1 MDPFHDYYGIPW
13 YVILGLWAAIAI
25 GLHVYQ
31 VGFIVKL
38 IRLGKDDDR
47 FDSWKQRMKEFLTDW
62 LGQRKVVEDK
72 LAGYAHALIFW
83 GFLMLVSD
91 VIDLGTGGLFLE
103 LLEMIYLA
111 NIWNLIVDIGY
122 TMAGIGI
129 MFALYRRLIVRPEKL
144 KNASLEG
151 VLILFAILGIVLT
164 AFIVEAGYMLGDDS
178 EYNYW
183 EAVGGLFAMQMEGLE
198 KESLRTIV
206 DASYWIHMLLIG
218 GFLIE
223 IPQTKHS
230 HLIGTIPNVMF
241 QDHNPMGAMNPMQ
254 VDENDMAV
262 KTDDLDFD
270 NLTLG
275 VNKFE
280 DFTWRQLSDGW
291 ACTAC
296 ARCQDV
302 CPAYNSG
309 KTLNPMQ
316 IIMDVKNYGKEHGSL
331 LVAGEEPSET
341 IVDRF
346 TPDAIWACTT
356 CYACVDACPVHIEHV
371 PKLTDTRRHLVM
383 EASEFPEELQSLF
396 NNLERNSNPWGMGAH
411 TRADWAE
418 GLDVKIGEP
427 AEYLFYVGC
436 AGSFDERNKKVSR
449 ATARLLKEAGVDFS
463 ILGEME
469 MCNGDPARRAG
480 NEFLFQMMAEM
491 NVENLNS
498 LGTLKVIT
506 ACPHC
511 FHTIGK
517 EYEKYGGK
525 YEVYHHS
532 QVLNN
537 LRQEGKLNINK
548 FEDKV
553 TFHDPCYLGRIGGET
568 EAPREALGGDL
579 IEMERHGQK
588 SFCCGGGGARIWMEE
603 DADKRVNEIRAKEA
617 SDTGADCVAVGCP
630 FCMTMMSDGLKDIGD
645 QKPVKDISEIMLEN
659 LEERNS
665 EQIVEES

>member
-1 MDPFHDYYGIPW
+1 MNPFHDYYGIEW
-13 YVILGLWAAIAI
+13 YLILLAWSAIAL
-25 GLHVYQ
+25 GSHFYQ
-31 VGFIVKL
+31 VGFVVRL

-47 FDSWKQRMKEFLTDW
+47 FNSWKQRLTEFLRDW
-62 LGQRKVVEDK
+62 LGQRKVVQDK
-72 LAGYAHALIFW
+72 VAGYAHALIFW
-83 GFLMLVSD
+83 GFLLLISD
-91 VIDLGTGGLFLE
+91 IVDLGTGGLLQAFLSNIQ
-103 LLEMIYLA
+103 LDG
-111 NIWNLIVDIGY
+111 IWNLIVDLGY
-122 TMAGIGI
+122 AMATIGI
-129 MFALYRRLIVRPEKL
+129 LIALYRRIIIRPAQL
-144 KNASLEG
+144 KGASIEG
-151 VLILFAILGIVLT
+151 PLILLAILGIVLT
-164 AFIVEAGYMLGDDS
+164 AFIVEAGNMIG
-178 EYNYW
+178 EETKYNPW
-183 EAVGGLFAMQMEGLE
+183 EPIGVLFAKQMDGMDHN
-198 KESLRTIV
+198 TIASMV
-206 DASYWIHMLLIG
+206 DISYWLHMVLIG

-241 QDHNPMGAMNPMQ
+241 QDHEPMGTMIPLQTN
-254 VDENDMAV
+254 ENNEAV

-275 VNKFE
+275 VNKFA

-316 IIMDVKNYGKEHGSL
+316 IVLDVKDYGREHGSL
-331 LVAGEEPSET
+331 LLTGKEPEET

-356 CYACVDACPVHIEHV
+356 CYACVEACPVHIEHV
-371 PKLTDTRRHLVM
+371 PKLTDARRHLVM
-383 EASEFPEELQSLF
+383 EASDFPEELQNLF
-396 NNLERNSNPWGMGAH
+396 NNLERNSNPWGLGAH

-418 GLDVKIGEP
+418 DLDLKVGEP
-427 AEYLFYVGC
+427 AEYLFFVGC
-436 AGSFDERNKKVSR
+436 AGSFDDRNKKVSR

-469 MCNGDPARRAG
+469 TCNGDPARRAG
-480 NEFLFQMMAEM
+480 NEFLFQMLAET
-491 NVENLNS
+491 NVDNLNS
-498 LGTLKVIT
+498 LGTLKIIT

-532 QVLNN
+532 QVLNK
-537 LRQEGKLNINK
+537 LRQEEKLKIRD

-568 EAPREALGGDL
+568 EAPRGALGGNL
-579 IEMERHGQK
+579 IEMERHGTN
-588 SFCCGGGGARIWMEE
+588 SFCCGGGGARVWMEE

-617 SDTGADCVAVGCP
+617 SKTGADCVAVGCP
-630 FCMTMMSDGLKDIGD
+630 FCMTMMSDGLKSIGD
-645 QKPVKDISEIMLEN
+645 DKQVKDISEIMLEN
-659 LEERNS
+659 LEAET
-665 EQIVEES
+665 

>member
-1 MDPFHDYYGIPW
+1 MNPFHDYYGVPW
-13 YVILGLWAAIAI
+13 YVILGLWSLIAV
-25 GLHVYQ
+25 GSHVYQ

-47 FDSWKQRMKEFLTDW
+47 FNSWKQRSKEFLTDW
-62 LGQRKVVEDK
+62 LGQRKVVQDK

-91 VIDLGTGGLFLE
+91 VIDLGTGGLFAKFLE
-103 LLEMIYLA
+103 KIYLA
-111 NIWNLIVDIGY
+111 NIWNLVVDIGY

-129 MFALYRRLIVRPEKL
+129 LVALYRRLIVRPEKL
-144 KNASLEG
+144 KGTSMEG
-151 VLILFAILGIVLT
+151 VLILFAILGIVIT
-164 AFIVEAGYMLGDDS
+164 AFIVEAGYMIGDNAH
-178 EYNYW
+178 YNYW
-183 EAVGGLFAMQMEGLE
+183 EPIGVLFAKQMESINTETLA
-198 KESLRTIV
+198 TII
-206 DASYWIHMLLIG
+206 DASYWIHMVLIG
-218 GFLIE
+218 LFLIE

-241 QDHNPMGAMNPMQ
+241 QDHEPMGTMLPMQ
-254 VDENDMAV
+254 TDDDNIAV

-275 VNKFE
+275 VNKFT

-316 IIMDVKNYGKEHGSL
+316 IIMDIKNYGKEHGTSL
-331 LVAGEEPSET
+331 LSGNVPEED
-341 IVDRF
+341 IVQRF

-356 CYACVDACPVHIEHV
+356 CYACVEACPVHIEHV

-383 EASEFPEELQSLF
+383 EASEFPEELQNLF
-396 NNLERNSNPWGMGAH
+396 NNLERNSNPWGLGAH
-411 TRADWAE
+411 TRAHWAE
-418 GLDVKIGEP
+418 GLDIKIGEP

-436 AGSFDERNKKVSR
+436 AGSFDDRNKKVSI
-449 ATARLLKEAGVDFS
+449 ATAKLLKEAGVDFT

-469 MCNGDPARRAG
+469 ACNGDPARRAG

-491 NVENLNS
+491 NVDTMNS

-517 EYEKYGGK
+517 EYEKFGGK

-532 QVLNN
+532 QILNE
-537 LRQEGKLNINK
+537 LRQKEKIIIK
-548 FEDKV
+548 DFEDNV

-568 EAPREALGGDL
+568 EAPRGALGNDL
-579 IEMERHGQK
+579 IEMERHGTN
-588 SFCCGGGGARIWMEE
+588 SFCCGGGGAQIWMEE
-603 DADKRVNEIRAKEA
+603 DADKRVNEIRAREA
-617 SDTGADCVAVGCP
+617 SKTGPCIK
-630 FCMTMMSDGLKDIGD
+630 T
-645 QKPVKDISEIMLEN
+645 
-659 LEERNS
+659 
-665 EQIVEES
+665 

>member
-1 MDPFHDYYGIPW
+1 MNPFHDYYGVPW
-13 YVILGLWAAIAI
+13 YVILGLWSLIAV
-25 GLHVYQ
+25 GSHVYQ

-47 FDSWKQRMKEFLTDW
+47 FNSWKQRSKEFLTDW
-62 LGQRKVVEDK
+62 LGQRKVVQDK

-91 VIDLGTGGLFLE
+91 VIDLGTGGLFAKFLGK
-103 LLEMIYLA
+103 IYLA
-111 NIWNLIVDIGY
+111 NIWNLVVDIGY

-129 MFALYRRLIVRPEKL
+129 LVALYRRLIVRPEKL
-144 KNASLEG
+144 KGTSMEG
-151 VLILFAILGIVLT
+151 VLILFAILGIVIT
-164 AFIVEAGYMLGDDS
+164 AFIVEAGYMIGDNAH
-178 EYNYW
+178 YNYW
-183 EAVGGLFAMQMEGLE
+183 EPIGVLFAKQMESINTETLA
-198 KESLRTIV
+198 TII
-206 DASYWIHMLLIG
+206 DASYWIHMVLIG
-218 GFLIE
+218 LFLIE

-241 QDHNPMGAMNPMQ
+241 QDHEPMGTMLPMQ
-254 VDENDMAV
+254 TDDDNIAV

-275 VNKFE
+275 VNKFT

-316 IIMDVKNYGKEHGSL
+316 IIMDIKNYGKEHGTSL
-331 LVAGEEPSET
+331 LSGNVPEED
-341 IVDRF
+341 IVQRF

-356 CYACVDACPVHIEHV
+356 CYACVEACPVHIEHV

-383 EASEFPEELQSLF
+383 EASEFPEELQNLF
-396 NNLERNSNPWGMGAH
+396 NNLERNSNPWGLGAH
-411 TRADWAE
+411 TRAHWAE
-418 GLDVKIGEP
+418 GLDIKIGEP

-436 AGSFDERNKKVSR
+436 AGSFDDRNKKVSI
-449 ATARLLKEAGVDFS
+449 ATAKLLKEAGVDFT

-469 MCNGDPARRAG
+469 ACNGDPARRAG

-491 NVENLNS
+491 NVDTMNS

-517 EYEKYGGK
+517 EYEKFGGK

-532 QVLNN
+532 QILNE
-537 LRQEGKLNINK
+537 LRQKEKIIIK
-548 FEDKV
+548 DFEDKV

-568 EAPREALGGDL
+568 EAPRGALGNDL
-579 IEMERHGQK
+579 IEMERHGTN
-588 SFCCGGGGARIWMEE
+588 SFCCGGGGAQIWMEE
-603 DADKRVNEIRAKEA
+603 DADKRVNEIRAREA
-617 SDTGADCVAVGCP
+617 SKTGADTVAVGCP
-630 FCMTMMSDGLKDIGD
+630 FCMTMMSDGLKSIGD
-645 QKPVKDISEIMLEN
+645 GKPVKDISEILLEN
-659 LEERNS
+659 LE
-665 EQIVEES
+665 VKT

>member
-1 MDPFHDYYGIPW
+1 MNPFHDYYGIEW
-13 YVILGLWAAIAI
+13 YLILLAWSAIAL
-25 GLHVYQ
+25 GSHFYQ
-31 VGFIVKL
+31 VGFVVRL

-47 FDSWKQRMKEFLTDW
+47 FNSWKQRLTEFLRDW
-62 LGQRKVVEDK
+62 LGQRKVVQDK
-72 LAGYAHALIFW
+72 VAGYAHALIFW
-83 GFLMLVSD
+83 GVLLLVSD
-91 VIDLGTGGLFLE
+91 IVDLGTGGLLQEFLSNIQ
-103 LLEMIYLA
+103 LDG
-111 NIWNLIVDIGY
+111 IWNLIVDLGY
-122 TMAGIGI
+122 AMATIGI
-129 MFALYRRLIVRPEKL
+129 LIALYRRIIIRPAKL
-144 KNASLEG
+144 KGASIEG
-151 VLILFAILGIVLT
+151 PLILLAILGIVLT
-164 AFIVEAGYMLGDDS
+164 AFIVEAGNMIG
-178 EYNYW
+178 EETKYNPW
-183 EAVGGLFAMQMEGLE
+183 EPIGVLFAKQMNGMDHD
-198 KESLRTIV
+198 TIASMV
-206 DASYWIHMLLIG
+206 DISYWLHMVLIG

-230 HLIGTIPNVMF
+230 HIIGTIPNVMF
-241 QDHNPMGAMNPMQ
+241 QDHDPMGTMIPLQ
-254 VDENDMAV
+254 TKENNEAV

-275 VNKFE
+275 VNKFA

-316 IIMDVKNYGKEHGSL
+316 IVLDVKDYGREHGSL
-331 LVAGEEPSET
+331 LLTGKDPEEPM
-341 IVDRF
+341 VDRF

-356 CYACVDACPVHIEHV
+356 CYACVEACPVHIEHV

-383 EASEFPEELQSLF
+383 EASDFPEELQNLF
-396 NNLERNSNPWGMGAH
+396 NNLERNSNPWGLGAH

-418 GLDVKIGEP
+418 GLDLKVGEP
-427 AEYLFYVGC
+427 AEYLFFVGC
-436 AGSFDERNKKVSR
+436 AGSFDDRNKKVSR
-449 ATARLLKEAGVDFS
+449 ATAKLLKEAGVDFS

-469 MCNGDPARRAG
+469 TCNGDPARRAG

-491 NVENLNS
+491 NVDNLNS
-498 LGTLKVIT
+498 LGTLKIIT

-532 QVLNN
+532 QVLNK
-537 LRQEGKLNINK
+537 LRQEEKLKIRD

-568 EAPREALGGDL
+568 EAPRGALGGDL
-579 IEMERHGQK
+579 IEMERHGTN
-588 SFCCGGGGARIWMEE
+588 SFCCGGGGARVWMEE

-617 SDTGADCVAVGCP
+617 SKTGADCVAVGCP
-630 FCMTMMSDGLKDIGD
+630 FCMTMMSDGLKSIGD
-645 QKPVKDISEIMLEN
+645 DKQVKDISEIMLEN
-659 LEERNS
+659 LEAET
-665 EQIVEES
+665 

>member
-1 MDPFHDYYGIPW
+1 MNPFHDYYGIEW
-13 YVILGLWAAIAI
+13 YLILLAWSTIAL
-25 GLHVYQ
+25 GSHFYQ
-31 VGFIVKL
+31 VGFVVRL

-47 FDSWKQRMKEFLTDW
+47 FNSWKQRLTEFLRDW
-62 LGQRKVVEDK
+62 LGQRKVVQDK
-72 LAGYAHALIFW
+72 VAGYAHALIFW
-83 GFLMLVSD
+83 GFLLLVSD
-91 VIDLGTGGLFLE
+91 IVDLGTGGLLQA
-103 LLEMIYLA
+103 LLSNIQLDG
-111 NIWNLIVDIGY
+111 IWNLIVDLGY
-122 TMAGIGI
+122 AMATIGI
-129 MFALYRRLIVRPEKL
+129 LIALYRRIIIRPAKL
-144 KNASLEG
+144 KGASIEG
-151 VLILFAILGIVLT
+151 PLILLAILGIVLT
-164 AFIVEAGYMLGDDS
+164 AFIVEAGNMIG
-178 EYNYW
+178 EETKYNPW
-183 EAVGGLFAMQMEGLE
+183 EPIGVLFAKQMDGMDHD
-198 KESLRTIV
+198 TIASMV
-206 DASYWIHMLLIG
+206 DISYWLHMVLIG

-230 HLIGTIPNVMF
+230 HIIGTIPNVMF
-241 QDHNPMGAMNPMQ
+241 QDHDPMGTMIPMQ
-254 VDENDMAV
+254 TDENNEAV

-275 VNKFE
+275 VNKFA

-316 IIMDVKNYGKEHGSL
+316 IVLDVKDYGREHSSL
-331 LVAGEEPSET
+331 LLAGDEPKES

-356 CYACVDACPVHIEHV
+356 CYACVEACPVHIEHV
-371 PKLTDTRRHLVM
+371 PKLTDARRHLVM
-383 EASEFPEELQSLF
+383 EASDFPEELQNLF
-396 NNLERNSNPWGMGAH
+396 NNLERNSNPWGLGAH

-418 GLDVKIGEP
+418 GLDLKVGEP
-427 AEYLFYVGC
+427 AEYLFFVGC
-436 AGSFDERNKKVSR
+436 AGSFDDRNKKVSR
-449 ATARLLKEAGVDFS
+449 ATAKLLKEAGVDFS

-469 MCNGDPARRAG
+469 TCNGDPARRAG

-491 NVENLNS
+491 NVDNLNS
-498 LGTLKVIT
+498 LGTLKIIT

-532 QVLNN
+532 QVLNK
-537 LRQEGKLNINK
+537 LRQEEKLKIRD

-568 EAPREALGGDL
+568 EAPRGALGGDL
-579 IEMERHGQK
+579 IEMERHGTN
-588 SFCCGGGGARIWMEE
+588 SFCCGGGGARVWMEE

-617 SDTGADCVAVGCP
+617 SKTGADCVAVGCP
-630 FCMTMMSDGLKDIGD
+630 FCMTMMSDGLKSIGD
-645 QKPVKDISEIMLEN
+645 DKQVKDISEIMLEN
-659 LEERNS
+659 LEAKT
-665 EQIVEES
+665 

>member
-1 MDPFHDYYGIPW
+1 MNPFHDYYGVPW
-13 YVILGLWAAIAI
+13 YVILGLWSLVAV
-25 GLHVYQ
+25 GSHVYQ

-47 FDSWKQRMKEFLTDW
+47 FNSWKQRSKEFLTDW
-62 LGQRKVVEDK
+62 LGQRKVVQDK

-91 VIDLGTGGLFLE
+91 VIDLGTGGLFAKFLE
-103 LLEMIYLA
+103 KIYLA
-111 NIWNLIVDIGY
+111 NIWNLVVDIGY

-129 MFALYRRLIVRPEKL
+129 LIALYRRLIVRPEKL
-144 KNASLEG
+144 KDTSMEG
-151 VLILFAILGIVLT
+151 VLILFAILGIVIT
-164 AFIVEAGYMLGDDS
+164 AFIVEAGYMIGDNAH
-178 EYNYW
+178 YNNW
-183 EAVGGLFAMQMEGLE
+183 EPIGVLFAKQMESINIETLA
-198 KESLRTIV
+198 TIIDV
-206 DASYWIHMLLIG
+206 SYWMHMVLIG
-218 GFLIE
+218 LFLIE

-241 QDHNPMGAMNPMQ
+241 QDHEPMGTMLPMQ
-254 VDENDMAV
+254 TDDDNIAV

-275 VNKFE
+275 VNKFT

-302 CPAYNSG
+302 CPAYSSG

-316 IIMDVKNYGKEHGSL
+316 IIMDIKNYGKEHGTSL
-331 LVAGEEPSET
+331 LSGNLPEED
-341 IVDRF
+341 IVQRF

-356 CYACVDACPVHIEHV
+356 CYACVEACPVHIEHV

-383 EASEFPEELQSLF
+383 EASEFPEELQNLF
-396 NNLERNSNPWGMGAH
+396 NNLERNSNPWGLGAH
-411 TRADWAE
+411 TRAHWAD
-418 GLDVKIGEP
+418 GLDIKIGEP

-436 AGSFDERNKKVSR
+436 AGSFDDRNKKVSI
-449 ATARLLKEAGVDFS
+449 ATAKLLKEAGVDFT

-469 MCNGDPARRAG
+469 ACNGDPARRAG

-491 NVENLNS
+491 NVDTMNS

-532 QVLNN
+532 QILNE
-537 LRQEGKLNINK
+537 LRQKEKIIIK
-548 FEDKV
+548 DFEDKV

-568 EAPREALGGDL
+568 EAPRGALGNDL
-579 IEMERHGQK
+579 IEMERHGTN
-588 SFCCGGGGARIWMEE
+588 SFCCGGGGAQIWMEE
-603 DADKRVNEIRAKEA
+603 DADKRVNEIRAREA
-617 SDTGADCVAVGCP
+617 SKTGADTVAVGCP
-630 FCMTMMSDGLKDIGD
+630 FCMTMMSDGLKSIGD
-645 QKPVKDISEIMLEN
+645 GKPVKDISEILLEN
-659 LEERNS
+659 LE
-665 EQIVEES
+665 VKT

>member
-1 MDPFHDYYGIPW
+1 MDPFHDYYGIEW
-13 YVILGLWAAIAI
+13 YLILMVWAAIAL
-25 GLHVYQ
+25 GSHFYQ
-31 VGFIVKL
+31 VGFIVRL
-38 IRLGKDDDR
+38 IRLGKDDHR
-47 FDSWKQRMKEFLTDW
+47 FNSWTQRVTEFLTDW

-72 LAGYAHALIFW
+72 VAGYAHALIFW

-91 VIDLGTGGLFLE
+91 VIDLGTGGLLRDI
-103 LLEMIYLA
+103 LSVVKLDG
-111 NIWNLIVDIGY
+111 IWNLVVEIGY
-122 TMAGIGI
+122 VMAMIGI
-129 MFALYRRLIVRPEKL
+129 LIALFRRLVIRPEKL
-144 KNASLEG
+144 KGASIEG
-151 VLILFAILGIVLT
+151 TFILVAILGIVLT
-164 AFIVEAGYMLGDDS
+164 AFVVEAGEMIGES
-178 EYNYW
+178 TEYNAW
-183 EAVGGLFAMQMEGLE
+183 EPVGVLFAKEME
-198 KESLRTIV
+198 KMDHDTLRTVV
-206 DASYWIHMLLIG
+206 DASYWLHMVLIG

-230 HLIGTIPNVMF
+230 HLIGTVPNVMF
-241 QDHNPMGAMNPMQ
+241 QDHNPMGAMIPLQMGDDD
-254 VDENDMAV
+254 VAV
-262 KTDDLDFD
+262 KTDDLDFE

-275 VNKFE
+275 VNKFT

-316 IIMDVKNYGKEHGSL
+316 IVMDVKDYGKEHGSL
-331 LVAGEEPSET
+331 LLAGEEPEET

-371 PKLTDTRRHLVM
+371 PKLTDARRHLVM
-383 EASEFPEELQSLF
+383 ESSEFPEELQNLF

-418 GLDVKIGEP
+418 GLDLKIGQP

-436 AGSFDERNKKVSR
+436 AGSFDDRNKKVSR
-449 ATARLLKEAGVDFS
+449 ATAKLLKEAGVDFS

-480 NEFLFQMMAEM
+480 NEFLFQMMAET
-491 NVENLNS
+491 NVESLNS
-498 LGTLKVIT
+498 IGRQTTLKVIT

-525 YEVYHHS
+525 YEVYHHT
-532 QVLNN
+532 QILNE
-537 LRQEGKLNINK
+537 LRQEGKLKIKN

-568 EAPREALGGDL
+568 EAPREVLGGDL
-579 IEMERHGQK
+579 VEMERHGTK
-588 SFCCGGGGARIWMEE
+588 SFCCGGGGARVWMEE

-617 SDTGADCVAVGCP
+617 SKTGADCVAVGCP
-630 FCMTMMSDGLKDIGD
+630 YCMTMMSDGLKSIGD
-645 QKPVKDISEIMLEN
+645 EKQVKDISEILLEN
-659 LEERNS
+659 LEAET
-665 EQIVEES
+665 

>member
-1 MDPFHDYYGIPW
+1 MNPFHDYYGIEW
-13 YVILGLWAAIAI
+13 YLILLAWSAIAL
-25 GLHVYQ
+25 GSHFYQ
-31 VGFIVKL
+31 VGFVVRL

-47 FDSWKQRMKEFLTDW
+47 FNSWKQRLTEFLRDW
-62 LGQRKVVEDK
+62 LGQRKVVQDK
-72 LAGYAHALIFW
+72 VAGYAHALIFW
-83 GFLMLVSD
+83 GFLLLVSD
-91 VIDLGTGGLFLE
+91 IVDLGTGGLLQAFLSNIQ
-103 LLEMIYLA
+103 LDG
-111 NIWNLIVDIGY
+111 IWNLIVDLGY
-122 TMAGIGI
+122 AMATIGI
-129 MFALYRRLIVRPEKL
+129 LIALYRRIIIRPAQL
-144 KNASLEG
+144 KGASIEG
-151 VLILFAILGIVLT
+151 PLILLAILGIVLT
-164 AFIVEAGYMLGDDS
+164 AFIVEAGNMIG
-178 EYNYW
+178 EETKYNPW
-183 EAVGGLFAMQMEGLE
+183 EPIGVLFAKQMDGMDHA
-198 KESLRTIV
+198 TIASMV
-206 DASYWIHMLLIG
+206 DISYWLHMVLIG

-241 QDHNPMGAMNPMQ
+241 QDHNPMGTMIPLQTN
-254 VDENDMAV
+254 ENNEAV

-275 VNKFE
+275 VNKFA

-316 IIMDVKNYGKEHGSL
+316 IVMDVKDYGREHGSL
-331 LVAGEEPSET
+331 LLTGKEPEET

-356 CYACVDACPVHIEHV
+356 CYACVEACPVHIEHV
-371 PKLTDTRRHLVM
+371 PKLTDARRHLVM
-383 EASEFPEELQSLF
+383 EASDFPEELQNLF
-396 NNLERNSNPWGMGAH
+396 NNLERNSNPWGLGAH

-418 GLDVKIGEP
+418 GLDLKVGEP
-427 AEYLFYVGC
+427 AEYLFFVGC
-436 AGSFDERNKKVSR
+436 AGSFDDRNKKVSR
-449 ATARLLKEAGVDFS
+449 ATAKLLKEAGVDFS

-469 MCNGDPARRAG
+469 TCNGDPARRAG
-480 NEFLFQMMAEM
+480 NEFLFQMLAET
-491 NVENLNS
+491 NVDNLNS
-498 LGTLKVIT
+498 LGTLKIIT

-532 QVLNN
+532 QILNK
-537 LRQEGKLNINK
+537 LRQEEKLKIRD

-568 EAPREALGGDL
+568 EAPRGALGGNL
-579 IEMERHGQK
+579 IEMERHGTN
-588 SFCCGGGGARIWMEE
+588 SFCCGGGGARVWMEE
-603 DADKRVNEIRAKEA
+603 DADKRVNEIRAREA
-617 SDTGADCVAVGCP
+617 AKTGADCVAVGCP
-630 FCMTMMSDGLKDIGD
+630 FCMTMMSDGLKSIGD
-645 QKPVKDISEIMLEN
+645 DKQVKDISEIMLEN
-659 LEERNS
+659 LEAET
-665 EQIVEES
+665 

>member
-1 MDPFHDYYGIPW
+1 MNPFHDYYGIEW
-13 YVILGLWAAIAI
+13 YLILLAWSAIAL
-25 GLHVYQ
+25 GSHFYQ
-31 VGFIVKL
+31 VGFVVRL

-47 FDSWKQRMKEFLTDW
+47 FNSWKQRLTEFLRDW
-62 LGQRKVVEDK
+62 LGQRKVVQDK
-72 LAGYAHALIFW
+72 VAGYAHALIFW
-83 GFLMLVSD
+83 GFLLLISD
-91 VIDLGTGGLFLE
+91 IVDLGTGGLLQAFLSNIQ
-103 LLEMIYLA
+103 LDG
-111 NIWNLIVDIGY
+111 IWNLIVDLGY
-122 TMAGIGI
+122 AMATVGILI
-129 MFALYRRLIVRPEKL
+129 ALYRRIIIRPAQL
-144 KNASLEG
+144 KGASIEG
-151 VLILFAILGIVLT
+151 PLILLAILGIVLT
-164 AFIVEAGYMLGDDS
+164 AFIVEAGNMIGEET
-178 EYNYW
+178 EYNPW
-183 EAVGGLFAMQMEGLE
+183 EPIGVLFAKQMDGMDHA
-198 KESLRTIV
+198 TIASMV
-206 DASYWIHMLLIG
+206 DISYWLHMVLIG

-241 QDHNPMGAMNPMQ
+241 QDHEPMGTMIPLQTN
-254 VDENDMAV
+254 ENNEAV

-275 VNKFE
+275 VNKFA

-316 IIMDVKNYGKEHGSL
+316 IVLDVKDYGREHGSL
-331 LVAGEEPSET
+331 LLTGKEPEET

-356 CYACVDACPVHIEHV
+356 CYACVEACPVHIEHV
-371 PKLTDTRRHLVM
+371 PKLTDARRHLVM
-383 EASEFPEELQSLF
+383 EASDFPEELQNLF
-396 NNLERNSNPWGMGAH
+396 NNLERNSNPWGLGAH

-418 GLDVKIGEP
+418 GLDLKVGEP
-427 AEYLFYVGC
+427 AEYLFFVGC
-436 AGSFDERNKKVSR
+436 AGSFDDRNKKVSR
-449 ATARLLKEAGVDFS
+449 ATAKLLKEAGVDFS

-469 MCNGDPARRAG
+469 TCNGDPARRAG
-480 NEFLFQMMAEM
+480 NEFLFQMLAET
-491 NVENLNS
+491 NVDNLNS
-498 LGTLKVIT
+498 LGTLKIIT

-532 QVLNN
+532 QILNK
-537 LRQEGKLNINK
+537 LRQEEKLKIRD

-568 EAPREALGGDL
+568 EAPRGALGGNL
-579 IEMERHGQK
+579 IEMERHGTN
-588 SFCCGGGGARIWMEE
+588 SFCCGGGGARVWMEE

-617 SDTGADCVAVGCP
+617 SKTGADCVAVGCP
-630 FCMTMMSDGLKDIGD
+630 FCMTMMSDGLKSIGD
-645 QKPVKDISEIMLEN
+645 DKQVKDISEIMLEN
-659 LEERNS
+659 LEAET
-665 EQIVEES
+665 

>member
-1 MDPFHDYYGIPW
+1 MNPFHDYYGIEW
-13 YVILGLWAAIAI
+13 YLILLAWSAIAL
-25 GLHVYQ
+25 GSHFYQ
-31 VGFIVKL
+31 VGFVVRL

-47 FDSWKQRMKEFLTDW
+47 FNSWKQRLTEFLRDW
-62 LGQRKVVEDK
+62 LGQRKVVQDK
-72 LAGYAHALIFW
+72 VAGYAHALIFW
-83 GFLMLVSD
+83 GFLLLISD
-91 VIDLGTGGLFLE
+91 IVDLGTGGLLQAFLSNIQ
-103 LLEMIYLA
+103 LDG
-111 NIWNLIVDIGY
+111 IWNLIVDLGY
-122 TMAGIGI
+122 AMATIGI
-129 MFALYRRLIVRPEKL
+129 LIALYRRIIIRPAKL
-144 KNASLEG
+144 KGASIEG
-151 VLILFAILGIVLT
+151 PLILLAILGIVLT
-164 AFIVEAGYMLGDDS
+164 AFIVEAGNMIG
-178 EYNYW
+178 EETKYNPW
-183 EAVGGLFAMQMEGLE
+183 EPIGVLFAKQMDGMDHA
-198 KESLRTIV
+198 TIASMV
-206 DASYWIHMLLIG
+206 DISYWLHMVLIG

-241 QDHNPMGAMNPMQ
+241 QDHEPMGTMIPLQTN
-254 VDENDMAV
+254 ENNEAV

-275 VNKFE
+275 VNKFA

-316 IIMDVKNYGKEHGSL
+316 IVMDVKDYGREHGSL
-331 LVAGEEPSET
+331 LLTGKEPEET

-356 CYACVDACPVHIEHV
+356 CYACVEACPVHIEHV
-371 PKLTDTRRHLVM
+371 PKLTDARRHLVM
-383 EASEFPEELQSLF
+383 EASDFPEELQNLF
-396 NNLERNSNPWGMGAH
+396 NNLERNSNPWGLGAH

-418 GLDVKIGEP
+418 GLDLKVGEP
-427 AEYLFYVGC
+427 AEYLFFVGC
-436 AGSFDERNKKVSR
+436 AGSFDDRNKKVSR
-449 ATARLLKEAGVDFS
+449 ATAKLLKEAGVDFS

-469 MCNGDPARRAG
+469 TCNGDPARRAG
-480 NEFLFQMMAEM
+480 NEFLFQMLAET
-491 NVENLNS
+491 NVDNLNS
-498 LGTLKVIT
+498 LGTLKIIT

-532 QVLNN
+532 QILNK
-537 LRQEGKLNINK
+537 LRQEEKLKIRD

-568 EAPREALGGDL
+568 EAPRGALGGDL
-579 IEMERHGQK
+579 IEMERHGTN
-588 SFCCGGGGARIWMEE
+588 SFCCGGGGARVWMEE

-617 SDTGADCVAVGCP
+617 SKTGADCVAVGCP
-630 FCMTMMSDGLKDIGD
+630 FCMTMMSDGLKSIGD
-645 QKPVKDISEIMLEN
+645 DKQVKDISEIMLEN
-659 LEERNS
+659 LEAET
-665 EQIVEES
+665 

>member
-1 MDPFHDYYGIPW
+1 MTPFHDYFGISW
-13 YVILGLWAAIAI
+13 YVFLLIWSAIAI
-25 GLHVYQ
+25 GAHVYQ

-47 FDSWKQRMKEFLTDW
+47 FNSWNQRMKEFLTDW

-72 LAGYAHALIFW
+72 VAGYAHALIFW

-91 VIDLGTGGLFLE
+91 VIDLGTGGLFAEFLG
-103 LLEMIYLA
+103 MIYLE
-111 NIWNLIVDIGY
+111 NIWNLVVDIGY
-122 TMAGIGI
+122 LMAGVGLVV
-129 MFALYRRLIVRPEKL
+129 ALYRRLVIRPEKL
-144 KNASLEG
+144 KDSSIEG
-151 VLILFAILGIVLT
+151 VMILFAILGIVIT
-164 AFIVEAGYMLGDDS
+164 AFIVEAGYMLGEES
-178 EYNYW
+178 HYNYW
-183 EAVGGLFAMQMEGLE
+183 EPIGVLFAKLMQDIDASTLQ
-198 KESLRTIV
+198 TIV
-206 DASYWIHMLLIG
+206 DVSYWLHMILIG

-241 QDHNPMGAMNPMQ
+241 QDHEKMGTMLPLQ
-254 VDENDMAV
+254 VDDDDLAV
-262 KTDDLDFD
+262 KTDDLDFE

-309 KTLNPMQ
+309 KELNPMQ
-316 IIMDVKNYGKEHGSL
+316 IIMDVKNYGKEHGNL
-331 LVAGEEPSET
+331 LLAGEAPDET

-346 TPDAIWACTT
+346 SPEAIWACTT

-383 EASEFPEELQSLF
+383 EASDFPEELQNLF
-396 NNLERNSNPWGMGAH
+396 NNLERNSNPWGLGAH
-411 TRADWAE
+411 MRADWAE
-418 GLDVKIGEP
+418 GLDLKIGEP

-436 AGSFDERNKKVSR
+436 AGSFDERNKNVSR
-449 ATARLLKEAGVDFS
+449 ATAKLLKEAGVDFS
-463 ILGEME
+463 IMGEME

-480 NEFLFQMMAEM
+480 NEFMFQMMAEM
-491 NVENLNS
+491 NVDNMNS

-532 QVLNN
+532 QILNE
-537 LRQEGKLNINK
+537 LKRKEKLKIK
-548 FEDKV
+548 DYGDKV

-568 EAPREALGGDL
+568 EAPREAIGGDI
-579 IEMERHGQK
+579 IEMERSREK
-588 SFCCGGGGARIWMEE
+588 SFCCGGGGARVWMEE
-603 DADKRVNEIRAKEA
+603 DTDKRVNEIRAKEA
-617 SDTGADCVAVGCP
+617 VNTGADCVAVGCP
-630 FCMTMMSDGLKDIGD
+630 FCMTMMSDGLKTLGEE
-645 QKPVKDISEIMLEN
+645 QRTVKDISEIMLEN
-659 LEERNS
+659 LEE
-665 EQIVEES
+665 

>member
-1 MDPFHDYYGIPW
+1 MNPFHDYYGIEW
-13 YVILGLWAAIAI
+13 YLILLAWSAIAL
-25 GLHVYQ
+25 GSHFYQ
-31 VGFIVKL
+31 VGFVVRL

-47 FDSWKQRMKEFLTDW
+47 FNSWKQRLTEFLRDW
-62 LGQRKVVEDK
+62 LGQRKVVQDK
-72 LAGYAHALIFW
+72 VAGYAHALIFW
-83 GFLMLVSD
+83 GFLLLVSD
-91 VIDLGTGGLFLE
+91 IVDLGTGGLLQEFLSNIQ
-103 LLEMIYLA
+103 LDG
-111 NIWNLIVDIGY
+111 IWNLIVDLGY
-122 TMAGIGI
+122 AMATIGI
-129 MFALYRRLIVRPEKL
+129 LIALYRRIIIRPAKL
-144 KNASLEG
+144 KGASIEG
-151 VLILFAILGIVLT
+151 PLILLAILGIVLT
-164 AFIVEAGYMLGDDS
+164 AFIVEAGNMIG
-178 EYNYW
+178 EETKYNPW
-183 EAVGGLFAMQMEGLE
+183 EPIGVLFAKQMNGMDHD
-198 KESLRTIV
+198 TIASMV
-206 DASYWIHMLLIG
+206 DISYWLHMVLIG

-230 HLIGTIPNVMF
+230 HIIGTIPNVMF
-241 QDHNPMGAMNPMQ
+241 QDHDPMGTMIPLQ
-254 VDENDMAV
+254 TKENNEAV

-275 VNKFE
+275 VNKFA

-316 IIMDVKNYGKEHGSL
+316 IVLDVKDYGREHGSL
-331 LVAGEEPSET
+331 LLTGKDPEET
-341 IVDRF
+341 MVDRF

-356 CYACVDACPVHIEHV
+356 CYACVEACPVHIEHV
-371 PKLTDTRRHLVM
+371 PKLTDARRHLVM
-383 EASEFPEELQSLF
+383 EASDFPEELQNLF
-396 NNLERNSNPWGMGAH
+396 NNLERNSNPWGLGAH

-418 GLDVKIGEP
+418 GLDLKVGEP
-427 AEYLFYVGC
+427 AEYLFFVGC
-436 AGSFDERNKKVSR
+436 AGSFDDRNKKVSR
-449 ATARLLKEAGVDFS
+449 ATAKLLKEAGVDFS

-469 MCNGDPARRAG
+469 TCNGDPARRAG

-491 NVENLNS
+491 NVDNLNS
-498 LGTLKVIT
+498 LGTLKIIT

-532 QVLNN
+532 QVLNK
-537 LRQEGKLNINK
+537 LRQEEKLKIRD

-568 EAPREALGGDL
+568 EAPRGALGGDL
-579 IEMERHGQK
+579 IEMERHGTN
-588 SFCCGGGGARIWMEE
+588 SFCCGGGGARVWMEE

-617 SDTGADCVAVGCP
+617 SKTGADCVAVGCP
-630 FCMTMMSDGLKDIGD
+630 FCMTMMSDGLKSIGD
-645 QKPVKDISEIMLEN
+645 DKQVKDISEIMLEN
-659 LEERNS
+659 LEAET
-665 EQIVEES
+665 

>member
-1 MDPFHDYYGIPW
+1 MNPFHDYYGIEW
-13 YVILGLWAAIAI
+13 YLILLAWSAIAL
-25 GLHVYQ
+25 GSHFYQ
-31 VGFIVKL
+31 VGFVVRL

-47 FDSWKQRMKEFLTDW
+47 FNSWKQRLTEFLRDW
-62 LGQRKVVEDK
+62 LGQRKVVQDK
-72 LAGYAHALIFW
+72 VAGYAHALIFW
-83 GFLMLVSD
+83 GFLLLVSD
-91 VIDLGTGGLFLE
+91 IVDLGTGGLLQA
-103 LLEMIYLA
+103 LLSNIQLDG
-111 NIWNLIVDIGY
+111 IWNLIVDLGY
-122 TMAGIGI
+122 AMATIGI
-129 MFALYRRLIVRPEKL
+129 LIALYRRIIIRPAKL
-144 KNASLEG
+144 KGASIEG
-151 VLILFAILGIVLT
+151 PLILLAILGIVIT
-164 AFIVEAGYMLGDDS
+164 AFIVEAGNMIGV
-178 EYNYW
+178 ETKYNPW
-183 EAVGGLFAMQMEGLE
+183 EPIGVLFAKQMNGMDHD
-198 KESLRTIV
+198 TIASMV
-206 DASYWIHMLLIG
+206 DISYWLHMVLIG

-230 HLIGTIPNVMF
+230 HIIGTIPNVMF
-241 QDHNPMGAMNPMQ
+241 QDHDPMGTMIPLQTN
-254 VDENDMAV
+254 ENNGAV

-275 VNKFE
+275 VNKFA

-316 IIMDVKNYGKEHGSL
+316 IVLDVKDYGREHGSL
-331 LVAGEEPSET
+331 LLAGDEPKGS

-356 CYACVDACPVHIEHV
+356 CYACVEACPVHIEHV
-371 PKLTDTRRHLVM
+371 PKLTDARRHLVM
-383 EASEFPEELQSLF
+383 EASDFPEELQNLF
-396 NNLERNSNPWGMGAH
+396 NNLERNSNPWGLGAH

-418 GLDVKIGEP
+418 GLDLKVGVP
-427 AEYLFYVGC
+427 AEYLFFVGC
-436 AGSFDERNKKVSR
+436 AGSFDDRNKKVSR
-449 ATARLLKEAGVDFS
+449 ATAKLLKEAGVDFS

-469 MCNGDPARRAG
+469 TCNGDPARRAG

-491 NVENLNS
+491 NVDNLNS
-498 LGTLKVIT
+498 LGTLKIIT

-532 QVLNN
+532 QVLNK
-537 LRQEGKLNINK
+537 LRQEEKLKIRD

-568 EAPREALGGDL
+568 EAPRGALGGDL
-579 IEMERHGQK
+579 IEMERHGTN
-588 SFCCGGGGARIWMEE
+588 SFCCGGGGARVWMEE

-617 SDTGADCVAVGCP
+617 SKTGADCVAVGCP
-630 FCMTMMSDGLKDIGD
+630 FCMTMMSDGLKSIGD
-645 QKPVKDISEIMLEN
+645 DKQVKDISEIMLEN
-659 LEERNS
+659 LEAET
-665 EQIVEES
+665 

>member
-1 MDPFHDYYGIPW
+1 MNPFHDYYGIPW
-13 YVILGLWAAIAI
+13 YAILGLWSLIAI
-25 GLHVYQ
+25 GSHIYQ

-47 FDSWKQRMKEFLTDW
+47 FNSWKQRTKEFLTDW
-62 LGQRKVVEDK
+62 LGQRKVVQDK

-91 VIDLGTGGLFLE
+91 VIDLGTGGLFAEFLE
-103 LLEMIYLA
+103 KIYLA
-111 NIWNLIVDIGY
+111 NIWNLIVDLGY
-122 TMAGIGI
+122 TMAGVGI
-129 MFALYRRLIVRPEKL
+129 LVSLYRRLIVRPEKL
-144 KNASLEG
+144 KGTSMEG
-151 VLILFAILGIVLT
+151 VLILFAILGIVIT
-164 AFIVEAGYMLGDDS
+164 AFIVEAGYMIGENS
-178 EYNYW
+178 HYNNW
-183 EAVGGLFAMQMEGLE
+183 EPVGVLFAKQMESINTETLA
-198 KESLRTIV
+198 TII
-206 DASYWIHMLLIG
+206 DASYWMHMILIG
-218 GFLIE
+218 LFLIE

-241 QDHNPMGAMNPMQ
+241 QDHEPMGTMLPMQ
-254 VDENDMAV
+254 TNEDNIAV

-275 VNKFE
+275 VNKFT

-316 IIMDVKNYGKEHGSL
+316 IIMDIKNYGKEHGTSL
-331 LVAGEEPSET
+331 LSGKVPEED
-341 IVDRF
+341 IVQRF

-356 CYACVDACPVHIEHV
+356 CYACVEACPVHIEHV
-371 PKLTDTRRHLVM
+371 PKLTDARRHLVM
-383 EASEFPEELQSLF
+383 EASEFPEELQNLF
-396 NNLERNSNPWGMGAH
+396 NNLERNSNPWGLGAH
-411 TRADWAE
+411 TRAHWAD
-418 GLDVKIGEP
+418 GLDIKIGEP

-436 AGSFDERNKKVSR
+436 AGSFDDRNKKVSI
-449 ATARLLKEAGVDFS
+449 ATAKLLKEAGVDFT

-469 MCNGDPARRAG
+469 ACNGDPARRAG
-480 NEFLFQMMAEM
+480 NEFSFQMMAEM
-491 NVENLNS
+491 NVDTMNS

-532 QVLNN
+532 QILNE
-537 LRQEGKLNINK
+537 LRQKEKLIIK
-548 FEDKV
+548 DFEDKV

-568 EAPREALGGDL
+568 EAPRGALGNDL
-579 IEMERHGQK
+579 IEMERHGTN
-588 SFCCGGGGARIWMEE
+588 SFCCGGGGAQIWMEE
-603 DADKRVNEIRAKEA
+603 DADKRVNEIRAREA
-617 SDTGADCVAVGCP
+617 SKTGADTVAVGCP
-630 FCMTMMSDGLKDIGD
+630 FCMTMMSDGLKSIGD
-645 QKPVKDISEIMLEN
+645 GKPVKDISEILLEN
-659 LEERNS
+659 LE
-665 EQIVEES
+665 VKT

>member
-1 MDPFHDYYGIPW
+1 MTPFHDYYGIEW
-13 YVILGLWAAIAI
+13 YLILLVWSAIAL
-25 GLHVYQ
+25 GSHFYQ
-31 VGFIVKL
+31 VGFVVRL

-47 FDSWKQRMKEFLTDW
+47 FNSWKQRLAEFLRDW
-62 LGQRKVVEDK
+62 LGQRKVVQDK
-72 LAGYAHALIFW
+72 VAGYAHALIFW
-83 GFLMLVSD
+83 GFLLLVSD
-91 VIDLGTGGLFLE
+91 VVDLGTGGLLQEFLSNIQ
-103 LLEMIYLA
+103 LDG
-111 NIWNLIVDIGY
+111 IWNLIVDLGY
-122 TMAGIGI
+122 AMATIGI
-129 MFALYRRLIVRPEKL
+129 LIALYRRIIIRPAKL
-144 KNASLEG
+144 KGASIEG
-151 VLILFAILGIVLT
+151 PLILLAILGIVLT
-164 AFIVEAGYMLGDDS
+164 AFIVEAGNMIGK
-178 EYNYW
+178 ETNYNQW
-183 EAVGGLFAMQMEGLE
+183 EPIGVLFAKQMNGMDHD
-198 KESLRTIV
+198 TIASMV
-206 DASYWIHMLLIG
+206 DISYWLHMVLIG

-241 QDHNPMGAMNPMQ
+241 QDHNPMGTMIPMQ
-254 VDENDMAV
+254 TDENNEAV

-275 VNKFE
+275 VNKFA

-316 IIMDVKNYGKEHGSL
+316 IVMDVKDYGREHGSL
-331 LVAGEEPSET
+331 LLTGKEPEETMVE
-341 IVDRF
+341 RF

-356 CYACVDACPVHIEHV
+356 CYACVEACPVHIEHV

-383 EASEFPEELQSLF
+383 EASDFPEELQNLF
-396 NNLERNSNPWGMGAH
+396 NNLERNSNPWGLGAH

-418 GLDVKIGEP
+418 GLDLKVGEP
-427 AEYLFYVGC
+427 AEYLFFVGC
-436 AGSFDERNKKVSR
+436 AGSFDDRNKKVSR
-449 ATARLLKEAGVDFS
+449 ATAKLLKEAGVDFS

-469 MCNGDPARRAG
+469 TCNGDPARRAG

-491 NVENLNS
+491 NVDNLNS

-532 QVLNN
+532 QVLNE
-537 LRQEGKLNINK
+537 LRQEEKLKIK
-548 FEDKV
+548 DFEDKV

-568 EAPREALGGDL
+568 EAPRGALGGDL
-579 IEMERHGQK
+579 IEMERHGTN
-588 SFCCGGGGARIWMEE
+588 SFCCGGGGARVWMEE

-617 SDTGADCVAVGCP
+617 SKTGADCVAVGCP
-630 FCMTMMSDGLKDIGD
+630 FCMTMMSDGLKSIGD
-645 QKPVKDISEIMLEN
+645 DKQVKDISEILLEN
-659 LEERNS
+659 LEAET
-665 EQIVEES
+665 

>member
-1 MDPFHDYYGIPW
+1 MNPFHDYYGVPW
-13 YVILGLWAAIAI
+13 YVILGLWSLIAV
-25 GLHVYQ
+25 GSHVYQ

-47 FDSWKQRMKEFLTDW
+47 FNSWKQRSKEFLTDW
-62 LGQRKVVEDK
+62 LGQRKVVQDK

-91 VIDLGTGGLFLE
+91 VIDLGTGGLFAKFLE
-103 LLEMIYLA
+103 KIYLA

-129 MFALYRRLIVRPEKL
+129 LIALYRRLIVRPEKL
-144 KNASLEG
+144 KGTSMEG
-151 VLILFAILGIVLT
+151 VLILFAILGIVIT
-164 AFIVEAGYMLGDDS
+164 AFIVEAGYMIGDNS
-178 EYNYW
+178 HYNNW
-183 EAVGGLFAMQMEGLE
+183 EPIGVLFAKQMESINTETLA
-198 KESLRTIV
+198 TVI
-206 DASYWIHMLLIG
+206 DASYWIHMVLIG
-218 GFLIE
+218 LFLIE

-241 QDHNPMGAMNPMQ
+241 QDHEPMGTMLPMQ
-254 VDENDMAV
+254 TDDNNLAV

-275 VNKFE
+275 VNKFT

-316 IIMDVKNYGKEHGSL
+316 IIMDIKNYGKEHGTSL
-331 LVAGEEPSET
+331 LSGNVPEED
-341 IVDRF
+341 IVQRF

-356 CYACVDACPVHIEHV
+356 CYACVEACPVHIEHV

-383 EASEFPEELQSLF
+383 EASEFPEELQNLF
-396 NNLERNSNPWGMGAH
+396 NNLERNSNPWGLGAH
-411 TRADWAE
+411 TRAHWAE
-418 GLDVKIGEP
+418 GLDIKIGEP

-436 AGSFDERNKKVSR
+436 AGSFDDRNKKVSI
-449 ATARLLKEAGVDFS
+449 ATAKLLKEAGVDFT

-469 MCNGDPARRAG
+469 ACNGDPARRAG

-491 NVENLNS
+491 NVETMNS

-517 EYEKYGGK
+517 EYEKFGGK

-532 QVLNN
+532 QILNE
-537 LRQEGKLNINK
+537 LRQKEKIIIK
-548 FEDKV
+548 DFEDKV

-568 EAPREALGGDL
+568 EAPRGALGNDL
-579 IEMERHGQK
+579 IEMERHGTN
-588 SFCCGGGGARIWMEE
+588 SFCCGGGGAQIWMEE
-603 DADKRVNEIRAKEA
+603 DADKRVNEIRAREA
-617 SDTGADCVAVGCP
+617 SKTGADTVAVGCP
-630 FCMTMMSDGLKDIGD
+630 FCMTMMSDGLKSIGD
-645 QKPVKDISEIMLEN
+645 GKPVKDISEILLEN
-659 LEERNS
+659 LE
-665 EQIVEES
+665 VKT

>member
-1 MDPFHDYYGIPW
+1 MNPFHDYYGVPW
-13 YVILGLWAAIAI
+13 DVILGLWSLIAV
-25 GLHVYQ
+25 GSHVYQ

-47 FDSWKQRMKEFLTDW
+47 FNSWKQRSKEFLTDW
-62 LGQRKVVEDK
+62 LGQRKVVQDK

-91 VIDLGTGGLFLE
+91 VIDLGTGGLFAKFLE
-103 LLEMIYLA
+103 KIYLA
-111 NIWNLIVDIGY
+111 NVWNLVVDIGY

-129 MFALYRRLIVRPEKL
+129 LVALYRRLIVRPEKL
-144 KNASLEG
+144 KGTSMEG
-151 VLILFAILGIVLT
+151 VLILFAILGIVIT
-164 AFIVEAGYMLGDDS
+164 AFIVEAGYMIGDNAH
-178 EYNYW
+178 YNYW
-183 EAVGGLFAMQMEGLE
+183 EPIGVLFAKQMENINTETLA
-198 KESLRTIV
+198 TVI
-206 DASYWIHMLLIG
+206 DASYWIHMVLIG
-218 GFLIE
+218 LFLIE

-241 QDHNPMGAMNPMQ
+241 QDHEPMGTMLPMQ
-254 VDENDMAV
+254 TDERNLAV

-275 VNKFE
+275 VNKFT

-316 IIMDVKNYGKEHGSL
+316 IIMDIKNYGKEHGTSL
-331 LVAGEEPSET
+331 LSGNVPEED
-341 IVDRF
+341 IVQRF

-356 CYACVDACPVHIEHV
+356 CYACVEACPVHIEHV

-383 EASEFPEELQSLF
+383 EASEFPEELQNLF
-396 NNLERNSNPWGMGAH
+396 NNLERNSNPWGLGAH
-411 TRADWAE
+411 TRAHWAE
-418 GLDVKIGEP
+418 GLDIKIGEP

-436 AGSFDERNKKVSR
+436 AGSFDDRNKKVSI
-449 ATARLLKEAGVDFS
+449 ATAKLLKEAGVDFT

-469 MCNGDPARRAG
+469 ACNGDPARRAG

-491 NVENLNS
+491 NVDTMNS

-517 EYEKYGGK
+517 EYEKFGGK

-532 QVLNN
+532 QILNE
-537 LRQEGKLNINK
+537 LRQKEKIIIKDL
-548 FEDKV
+548 EDKV

-568 EAPREALGGDL
+568 EAPRGALGNDL
-579 IEMERHGQK
+579 IEMERHGTN
-588 SFCCGGGGARIWMEE
+588 SFCCGGGGAQIWMEE
-603 DADKRVNEIRAKEA
+603 DADKRVNEIRAREA
-617 SDTGADCVAVGCP
+617 SKTGADQVAVGCP
-630 FCMTMMSDGLKDIGD
+630 FCMTMMSDGLKSIGD
-645 QKPVKDISEIMLEN
+645 GKPVKDISEILLEN
-659 LEERNS
+659 LE
-665 EQIVEES
+665 VKT

>member
-1 MDPFHDYYGIPW
+1 MDPFHNYDIFGYSIEW
-13 YVILGLWAAIAI
+13 YWILLVWTVIALGS
-25 GLHVYQ
+25 HFYQ
-31 VGFIVKL
+31 VGFVVRL
-38 IRLGKDDDR
+38 IRLGKDDNR
-47 FDSWKQRMKEFLTDW
+47 FNSWKQRLTEFLTDW
-62 LGQRKVVEDK
+62 LLQRKVVQDK

-83 GFLMLVSD
+83 GFLLLVSD
-91 VIDLGTGGLFLE
+91 VVDLGTGGFLQE
-103 LLEMIYLA
+103 ILKTVNLDG
-111 NIWNLIVDIGY
+111 IWNLIVDIGY
-122 TMAGIGI
+122 AMATVGILV
-129 MFALYRRLIVRPEKL
+129 ALYRRLIIRPEKL
-144 KNASLEG
+144 KGSSIEG
-151 VLILFAILGIVLT
+151 PLILLAILGIVLT
-164 AFIVEAGYMLGDDS
+164 AFIVEAGNMIG
-178 EYNYW
+178 EETKYNSW
-183 EAVGGLFAMQMEGLE
+183 EPIGVLFAKQMEGMDNLG
-198 KESLRTIV
+198 SIV
-206 DASYWIHMLLIG
+206 DISYWVHMILIG

-230 HLIGTIPNVMF
+230 HLIGTVPNVMF
-241 QDHNPMGAMNPMQ
+241 QDHNSMGTMIPMQ
-254 VDENDMAV
+254 TDENDIAV

-275 VNKFE
+275 VNKFT

-316 IIMDVKNYGKEHGSL
+316 IVMDVKDYGREHGSL
-331 LVAGEEPSET
+331 LLAGKEPEET
-341 IVDRF
+341 MVDRF

-356 CYACVDACPVHIEHV
+356 CYACVEACPVHIEHV

-383 EASEFPEELQSLF
+383 EASDFPEELQNLF
-396 NNLERNSNPWGMGAH
+396 NNLERNSNPWGLGAH

-418 GLDVKIGEP
+418 GLDLKVGEP
-427 AEYLFYVGC
+427 AEYLFFVGC
-436 AGSFDERNKKVSR
+436 AGSFDDRNKKVSR
-449 ATARLLKEAGVDFS
+449 ATAKLLKEAGVDFS

-469 MCNGDPARRAG
+469 TCNGDPARRAG
-480 NEFLFQMMAEM
+480 NEFLFQMMAET
-491 NVENLNS
+491 NVETLNS
-498 LGTLKVIT
+498 IGRQMTLKVIT

-532 QVLNN
+532 QVLNK
-537 LRQEGKLNINK
+537 LRQEGKLKIRD

-568 EAPREALGGDL
+568 EAPRGALGGDL
-579 IEMERHGQK
+579 IEMERHGTN
-588 SFCCGGGGARIWMEE
+588 SFCCGGGGARVWMEE

-617 SDTGADCVAVGCP
+617 SKTGADCVAVGCP
-630 FCMTMMSDGLKDIGD
+630 FCMTMMSDGLKSIGD
-645 QKPVKDISEIMLEN
+645 EKPVKDISEIMLEN
-659 LEERNS
+659 LEAET
-665 EQIVEES
+665 

>member
-1 MDPFHDYYGIPW
+1 MNPFHDYYGVPW
-13 YVILGLWAAIAI
+13 YVILGLWSLIAV
-25 GLHVYQ
+25 GSHVYQ

-47 FDSWKQRMKEFLTDW
+47 FNSWKQRSKEFLTDW
-62 LGQRKVVEDK
+62 LGQRKVVQDK

-91 VIDLGTGGLFLE
+91 VIDLGTGGLFAKFLE
-103 LLEMIYLA
+103 KIYLA
-111 NIWNLIVDIGY
+111 NVWNLVVDIGY

-129 MFALYRRLIVRPEKL
+129 LVALYRRLIVRPEKL
-144 KNASLEG
+144 KGTSMEG
-151 VLILFAILGIVLT
+151 VLILFAILGIVIT
-164 AFIVEAGYMLGDDS
+164 AFIVEAGYMIGDNAH
-178 EYNYW
+178 YNYW
-183 EAVGGLFAMQMEGLE
+183 EPIGVLFAKQMENINTETLA
-198 KESLRTIV
+198 TVI
-206 DASYWIHMLLIG
+206 DASYWIHMVLIG
-218 GFLIE
+218 LFLIE

-241 QDHNPMGAMNPMQ
+241 QDHEPMGAMLPMQ
-254 VDENDMAV
+254 TDDNNLAV

-275 VNKFE
+275 VNKFT

-316 IIMDVKNYGKEHGSL
+316 IIMDIKNYGKEHGTSL
-331 LVAGEEPSET
+331 LSGNVPEED
-341 IVDRF
+341 IVQRF

-356 CYACVDACPVHIEHV
+356 CYACVEACPVHIEHV

-383 EASEFPEELQSLF
+383 EASEFPEELQNLF
-396 NNLERNSNPWGMGAH
+396 NNLERNSNPWGLGAH
-411 TRADWAE
+411 TRAHWAE
-418 GLDVKIGEP
+418 GLDIKIGEP

-436 AGSFDERNKKVSR
+436 AGSFDDRNKKVSI
-449 ATARLLKEAGVDFS
+449 ATAKLLKEAGVDFT

-469 MCNGDPARRAG
+469 ACNGDPARRAG

-491 NVENLNS
+491 NVDTMNS

-517 EYEKYGGK
+517 EYEKFGGK

-532 QVLNN
+532 QILNE
-537 LRQEGKLNINK
+537 LRQKEKIIIK
-548 FEDKV
+548 DFEDKV

-568 EAPREALGGDL
+568 EAPRGALGNDL
-579 IEMERHGQK
+579 IEMERHGTN
-588 SFCCGGGGARIWMEE
+588 SFCCGGGGAQIWMEE
-603 DADKRVNEIRAKEA
+603 DADKRVNEIRAREA
-617 SDTGADCVAVGCP
+617 SKTGADTVAVGCP
-630 FCMTMMSDGLKDIGD
+630 FCMTMMSDGLKSIGD
-645 QKPVKDISEIMLEN
+645 GKPVKDISEILLEN
-659 LEERNS
+659 LE
-665 EQIVEES
+665 VKT

>member
-1 MDPFHDYYGIPW
+1 MTPFHDYYGIPW
-13 YVILGLWAAIAI
+13 YVILGLWSLIAV
-25 GLHVYQ
+25 GSHVYQ

-38 IRLGKDDDR
+38 IRLGRDDDR
-47 FDSWKQRMKEFLTDW
+47 FNSWKQRSKEFLTDW
-62 LGQRKVVEDK
+62 LGQRKVVQDK

-91 VIDLGTGGLFLE
+91 VIDLGTGGLFAKFLE
-103 LLEMIYLA
+103 KIYLA

-129 MFALYRRLIVRPEKL
+129 LISLYRRLIVRPEKL
-144 KNASLEG
+144 KGTSMEG

-164 AFIVEAGYMLGDDS
+164 AFIVEAGYMIG
-178 EYNYW
+178 ENAHHNNW
-183 EAVGGLFAMQMEGLE
+183 EPIGVLFAKQLE
-198 KESLRTIV
+198 SINTETLATII
-206 DASYWIHMLLIG
+206 DASYWIHMILIG
-218 GFLIE
+218 LFLIE

-241 QDHNPMGAMNPMQ
+241 QDHEPMGTMLPMQ
-254 VDENDMAV
+254 TDDNNMAV

-270 NLTLG
+270 SLTLG
-275 VNKFE
+275 VNKFT

-316 IIMDVKNYGKEHGSL
+316 IIMDIKNYGKEHGTSL
-331 LVAGEEPSET
+331 LSGNVPEED
-341 IVDRF
+341 IVQRF

-356 CYACVDACPVHIEHV
+356 CYACVEACPVHIEHV
-371 PKLTDTRRHLVM
+371 PKLTDARRHLVM
-383 EASEFPEELQSLF
+383 EASEFPEELQNLF
-396 NNLERNSNPWGMGAH
+396 NNLERNSNPWGLGAH
-411 TRADWAE
+411 TRAHWAE
-418 GLDVKIGEP
+418 GLDIKIGEP

-436 AGSFDERNKKVSR
+436 AGSFDDRNKKVSI
-449 ATARLLKEAGVDFS
+449 ATAKLLKEAGVDFS

-469 MCNGDPARRAG
+469 VCNGDPARRAG

-491 NVENLNS
+491 NVDAMNS

-532 QVLNN
+532 QILNE
-537 LRQEGKLNINK
+537 LRQKEKIIIK
-548 FEDKV
+548 DFEDKV

-568 EAPREALGGDL
+568 EAPRGALGNDI
-579 IEMERHGQK
+579 IEMERHGTN
-588 SFCCGGGGARIWMEE
+588 SFCCGGGGAQIWMEE
-603 DADKRVNEIRAKEA
+603 DADKRVNEIRAREA
-617 SDTGADCVAVGCP
+617 SKTGADTVAVGCP
-630 FCMTMMSDGLKDIGD
+630 FCMTMMSDGLKSIGD
-645 QKPVKDISEIMLEN
+645 GKAVKDISEILLEN
-659 LEERNS
+659 LE
-665 EQIVEES
+665 VKT

>member
-1 MDPFHDYYGIPW
+1 MDPFHNYDIFGYSIEW
-13 YVILGLWAAIAI
+13 YWILLVWTVIALGS
-25 GLHVYQ
+25 HFYQ
-31 VGFIVKL
+31 VGFVVRL
-38 IRLGKDDDR
+38 IRLGKDDNR
-47 FDSWKQRMKEFLTDW
+47 FNSWKQRLTEFLTDW
-62 LGQRKVVEDK
+62 LLQRKVVQDK

-83 GFLMLVSD
+83 GFLLLVSD
-91 VIDLGTGGLFLE
+91 VVDLGTGGFLQE
-103 LLEMIYLA
+103 ILKTVNLDG
-111 NIWNLIVDIGY
+111 IWNLIVDIGY
-122 TMAGIGI
+122 AMATVGIL
-129 MFALYRRLIVRPEKL
+129 FALYRRLIIRPEKL
-144 KNASLEG
+144 KGSSIEG
-151 VLILFAILGIVLT
+151 PLILLAILGIVLT
-164 AFIVEAGYMLGDDS
+164 AFIVEAGNMIG
-178 EYNYW
+178 EETKYNSW
-183 EAVGGLFAMQMEGLE
+183 EPIGVLFAKQMEGMDNLG
-198 KESLRTIV
+198 SIV
-206 DASYWIHMLLIG
+206 DISYWVHMILIG

-230 HLIGTIPNVMF
+230 HLIGTVPNVMF
-241 QDHNPMGAMNPMQ
+241 QDHNSMGTMIPMQ
-254 VDENDMAV
+254 TDENDIAV

-275 VNKFE
+275 VNKFT

-316 IIMDVKNYGKEHGSL
+316 IVMDVKDYGREHGSL
-331 LVAGEEPSET
+331 LLAGKEPEET
-341 IVDRF
+341 MVDRF

-356 CYACVDACPVHIEHV
+356 CYACVEACPVHIEHV

-383 EASEFPEELQSLF
+383 EASDFPEELQNLF
-396 NNLERNSNPWGMGAH
+396 NNLERNSNPWGLGAH

-418 GLDVKIGEP
+418 GLDLKVGEP
-427 AEYLFYVGC
+427 AEYLFFVGC
-436 AGSFDERNKKVSR
+436 AGSFDDRNKKVSR
-449 ATARLLKEAGVDFS
+449 ATAKLLKEAGVDFS

-469 MCNGDPARRAG
+469 TCNGDPARRAG
-480 NEFLFQMMAEM
+480 NEFLFQMMAET
-491 NVENLNS
+491 NVETLNS
-498 LGTLKVIT
+498 IGRQMTLKVIT

-532 QVLNN
+532 QVLNK
-537 LRQEGKLNINK
+537 LRQEGKLKIRD

-568 EAPREALGGDL
+568 EAPRGALGGDL
-579 IEMERHGQK
+579 IEMERHGTN
-588 SFCCGGGGARIWMEE
+588 SFCCGGGGARVWMEE

-617 SDTGADCVAVGCP
+617 SKTGADCVAVGCP
-630 FCMTMMSDGLKDIGD
+630 FCMTMMSDGLKSIGD
-645 QKPVKDISEIMLEN
+645 DKQVKDISEIMLEN
-659 LEERNS
+659 LEAET
-665 EQIVEES
+665 

>member
-1 MDPFHDYYGIPW
+1 MNPFHDYYGIEW
-13 YVILGLWAAIAI
+13 YLILLAWSAIAL
-25 GLHVYQ
+25 GSHFYQ
-31 VGFIVKL
+31 VGFVVRL

-47 FDSWKQRMKEFLTDW
+47 FNSWKQRLTEFLRDW
-62 LGQRKVVEDK
+62 LGQRKVVQDK
-72 LAGYAHALIFW
+72 VAGYAHALIFW
-83 GFLMLVSD
+83 GFLLLVSD
-91 VIDLGTGGLFLE
+91 IVDLGTGGLLQA
-103 LLEMIYLA
+103 LLSNIQLDG
-111 NIWNLIVDIGY
+111 IWNLIVDLGY
-122 TMAGIGI
+122 AMATIGI
-129 MFALYRRLIVRPEKL
+129 LIALYRRIIIRPAKL
-144 KNASLEG
+144 KGASIEG
-151 VLILFAILGIVLT
+151 PLILLAILGIVLT
-164 AFIVEAGYMLGDDS
+164 AFIVEAGNMIG
-178 EYNYW
+178 EETKYNPW
-183 EAVGGLFAMQMEGLE
+183 EPIGVLFAKQMDGMDHD
-198 KESLRTIV
+198 TIASMV
-206 DASYWIHMLLIG
+206 DISYWLHMVLIG

-230 HLIGTIPNVMF
+230 HIIGTIPNVMF
-241 QDHNPMGAMNPMQ
+241 QDHDPMGTMIPLQ
-254 VDENDMAV
+254 TKENNEAV

-275 VNKFE
+275 VNKFA

-316 IIMDVKNYGKEHGSL
+316 IVLDVKDYGREHGSL
-331 LVAGEEPSET
+331 LLTGKDPEET
-341 IVDRF
+341 MVDRF

-356 CYACVDACPVHIEHV
+356 CYACVEACPVHIEHV
-371 PKLTDTRRHLVM
+371 PKLTDARRHLVM
-383 EASEFPEELQSLF
+383 EASDFPEELQNLF
-396 NNLERNSNPWGMGAH
+396 NNLERNSNPWGLGAH

-418 GLDVKIGEP
+418 GLDLKVGEP
-427 AEYLFYVGC
+427 AEYLFFVGC
-436 AGSFDERNKKVSR
+436 AGSFDDRNKKVSR
-449 ATARLLKEAGVDFS
+449 ATAKLLKEAGVDFS

-469 MCNGDPARRAG
+469 TCNGDPARRAG

-491 NVENLNS
+491 NVDNLNS
-498 LGTLKVIT
+498 LGTLKIIT

-532 QVLNN
+532 QVLNK
-537 LRQEGKLNINK
+537 LRQEEKLKIRD

-568 EAPREALGGDL
+568 EAPRGALGGDL
-579 IEMERHGQK
+579 IEMERHGTN
-588 SFCCGGGGARIWMEE
+588 SFCCGGGGARVWMEE

-617 SDTGADCVAVGCP
+617 SKTGADCVAVGCP
-630 FCMTMMSDGLKDIGD
+630 FCMTMMSDGLKSIGD
-645 QKPVKDISEIMLEN
+645 DKQVKDISEIMLEN
-659 LEERNS
+659 LEAET
-665 EQIVEES
+665 

>member
-1 MDPFHDYYGIPW
+1 MTPFHDYYGIEW
-13 YVILGLWAAIAI
+13 YLILLVWSAIAL
-25 GLHVYQ
+25 GSHFYQ
-31 VGFIVKL
+31 VGFVVRL

-47 FDSWKQRMKEFLTDW
+47 FNSWKQRLVEFLRDW
-62 LGQRKVVEDK
+62 LGQRKVVQDK
-72 LAGYAHALIFW
+72 VAGYAHALIFW
-83 GFLMLVSD
+83 GFLLLVSD
-91 VIDLGTGGLFLE
+91 VVDLGTGGLLQE
-103 LLEMIYLA
+103 LLSNIQLDG
-111 NIWNLIVDIGY
+111 IWNLIVDLGY
-122 TMAGIGI
+122 AMATIGI
-129 MFALYRRLIVRPEKL
+129 LIALYRRIIIRPAKL
-144 KNASLEG
+144 KGASIEG
-151 VLILFAILGIVLT
+151 PLILLAILGIVLT
-164 AFIVEAGYMLGDDS
+164 AFIVEAGNMIG
-178 EYNYW
+178 EETNYNQW
-183 EAVGGLFAMQMEGLE
+183 EPIGVLFAKQMNGMDHD
-198 KESLRTIV
+198 TIANMV
-206 DASYWIHMLLIG
+206 DISYWLHMVLIG

-241 QDHNPMGAMNPMQ
+241 QDHNPMGTMIPMQ
-254 VDENDMAV
+254 TDENNEAV

-275 VNKFE
+275 VNKFA

-316 IIMDVKNYGKEHGSL
+316 IVMDVKDYGREHGSL
-331 LVAGEEPSET
+331 LLTGKDPEET
-341 IVDRF
+341 MVDRF

-356 CYACVDACPVHIEHV
+356 CYACVEACPVHIEHV

-383 EASEFPEELQSLF
+383 EASDFPEELQNLF
-396 NNLERNSNPWGMGAH
+396 NNLERNSNPWGLGAH

-418 GLDVKIGEP
+418 GLDLKVGEP
-427 AEYLFYVGC
+427 AEYLFFVGC
-436 AGSFDERNKKVSR
+436 AGSFDDRNKKVSR
-449 ATARLLKEAGVDFS
+449 ATAKLLKEAGVDFA

-469 MCNGDPARRAG
+469 TCNGDPARRAG

-491 NVENLNS
+491 NVDNLNS

-532 QVLNN
+532 QVLNK
-537 LRQEGKLNINK
+537 LRQEEKLKIRD

-568 EAPREALGGDL
+568 EAPRGALGGDL
-579 IEMERHGQK
+579 IEMERHGTN
-588 SFCCGGGGARIWMEE
+588 SFCCGGGGARVWMEE

-617 SDTGADCVAVGCP
+617 SKTGADCVAVGCP
-630 FCMTMMSDGLKDIGD
+630 FCMTMMSDGLKSIGD
-645 QKPVKDISEIMLEN
+645 DKQVKDISEIMLEN
-659 LEERNS
+659 LEAKT
-665 EQIVEES
+665 

>member
-1 MDPFHDYYGIPW
+1 MNPFHDYYGVPW
-13 YVILGLWAAIAI
+13 YVILGLWSLIAV
-25 GLHVYQ
+25 GSHVYQ

-47 FDSWKQRMKEFLTDW
+47 FNSWKQRSKEFLTDW
-62 LGQRKVVEDK
+62 LGQRKVVQDK

-91 VIDLGTGGLFLE
+91 VIDLGTGGLFAKFLE
-103 LLEMIYLA
+103 KIYLA
-111 NIWNLIVDIGY
+111 NVWNLVVDIGY

-129 MFALYRRLIVRPEKL
+129 LVALYRRLIVRPEKL
-144 KNASLEG
+144 KGTSMEG
-151 VLILFAILGIVLT
+151 VLILFAILGIVIT
-164 AFIVEAGYMLGDDS
+164 AFIVEAGYMIGDNAH
-178 EYNYW
+178 YNYW
-183 EAVGGLFAMQMEGLE
+183 EPIGVLFAKQMESINTETLA
-198 KESLRTIV
+198 TII
-206 DASYWIHMLLIG
+206 DASYWIHMVLIG
-218 GFLIE
+218 LFLIE

-241 QDHNPMGAMNPMQ
+241 QDHEPMGTMLPMQ
-254 VDENDMAV
+254 TDDKNLAV

-275 VNKFE
+275 VNKFT

-316 IIMDVKNYGKEHGSL
+316 IIMDIKNYGKEHGTSL
-331 LVAGEEPSET
+331 LSGNVPEED
-341 IVDRF
+341 IVQRF

-356 CYACVDACPVHIEHV
+356 CYACVEACPVHIEHV

-383 EASEFPEELQSLF
+383 EASEFPEELQNLF
-396 NNLERNSNPWGMGAH
+396 NNLERNSNPWGLGAH
-411 TRADWAE
+411 TRAHWAE
-418 GLDVKIGEP
+418 GLDIKIGEP

-436 AGSFDERNKKVSR
+436 AGSFDDRNKKVSI
-449 ATARLLKEAGVDFS
+449 ATAKLLKEAGVDFT

-469 MCNGDPARRAG
+469 ACNGDPARRAG

-491 NVENLNS
+491 NVDTMNS

-517 EYEKYGGK
+517 EYEKFGGK

-532 QVLNN
+532 QILNE
-537 LRQEGKLNINK
+537 LRQKEKIIIK
-548 FEDKV
+548 DFEDKV

-568 EAPREALGGDL
+568 EAPRGALGNDL
-579 IEMERHGQK
+579 IEMERHGTN
-588 SFCCGGGGARIWMEE
+588 SFCCGGGGAQIWMEE
-603 DADKRVNEIRAKEA
+603 DADKRVNEIRAREA
-617 SDTGADCVAVGCP
+617 SKTGADTVAVGCP
-630 FCMTMMSDGLKDIGD
+630 FCMTMMSDGLKSIGD
-645 QKPVKDISEIMLEN
+645 GKPVKDISEILLEN
-659 LEERNS
+659 LE
-665 EQIVEES
+665 VKT

>member
-1 MDPFHDYYGIPW
+1 MDPFHNYDIFGYSIEW
-13 YVILGLWAAIAI
+13 YWILLVWTVIALGS
-25 GLHVYQ
+25 HFYQ
-31 VGFIVKL
+31 VGFVVRL
-38 IRLGKDDDR
+38 IRLGKDDNR
-47 FDSWKQRMKEFLTDW
+47 FNSWKQRLTEFLTDW
-62 LGQRKVVEDK
+62 LLQRKVVQDK

-83 GFLMLVSD
+83 GFLLLVSD
-91 VIDLGTGGLFLE
+91 VVDLGTGGFLQE
-103 LLEMIYLA
+103 ILKTVNLDG
-111 NIWNLIVDIGY
+111 IWNLIVDIGY
-122 TMAGIGI
+122 AMATVGILV
-129 MFALYRRLIVRPEKL
+129 ALYRRLIIRPEKL
-144 KNASLEG
+144 KGSSIEG
-151 VLILFAILGIVLT
+151 PLILLAILGIVLT
-164 AFIVEAGYMLGDDS
+164 AFIVEAGNMIG
-178 EYNYW
+178 EETKYNSW
-183 EAVGGLFAMQMEGLE
+183 EPIGVLFAKQMEGMDNLG
-198 KESLRTIV
+198 SIV
-206 DASYWIHMLLIG
+206 DISYWVHMILIG

-230 HLIGTIPNVMF
+230 HLIGTVPNVMF
-241 QDHNPMGAMNPMQ
+241 QDHNSMGTMVPMQ
-254 VDENDMAV
+254 TDENDIAV

-275 VNKFE
+275 VNKFT

-316 IIMDVKNYGKEHGSL
+316 IVMDVKDYGREHGSL
-331 LVAGEEPSET
+331 LLTGKEPEET
-341 IVDRF
+341 MVDRF

-356 CYACVDACPVHIEHV
+356 CYACVEACPVHIEHV

-383 EASEFPEELQSLF
+383 EASDFPEELQNLF
-396 NNLERNSNPWGMGAH
+396 NNLERNSNPWGLGAH

-418 GLDVKIGEP
+418 GLDLKVGEP
-427 AEYLFYVGC
+427 AEYLFFVGC
-436 AGSFDERNKKVSR
+436 AGSFDDRNKKVSR
-449 ATARLLKEAGVDFS
+449 ATAKLLKEAGVDFS

-469 MCNGDPARRAG
+469 TCNGDPARRAG
-480 NEFLFQMMAEM
+480 NEFLFQMMAET
-491 NVENLNS
+491 NVETLNS
-498 LGTLKVIT
+498 IGRQMTLKVIT

-532 QVLNN
+532 QVLNK
-537 LRQEGKLNINK
+537 LRQEGKLKIRD

-568 EAPREALGGDL
+568 EAPRGALGGDL
-579 IEMERHGQK
+579 IEMERHGTN
-588 SFCCGGGGARIWMEE
+588 SFCCGGGGARVWMEE

-617 SDTGADCVAVGCP
+617 SKTGADCVAVGCP
-630 FCMTMMSDGLKDIGD
+630 FCMTMMSDGLKSIGD
-645 QKPVKDISEIMLEN
+645 EKPVKDISEIMLEN
-659 LEERNS
+659 LEAET
-665 EQIVEES
+665 

>member
-1 MDPFHDYYGIPW
+1 MTPFHDYYGIPW
-13 YVILGLWAAIAI
+13 YVILGLWSLIAV
-25 GLHVYQ
+25 GSHVYQ

-38 IRLGKDDDR
+38 IRLGRDDDR
-47 FDSWKQRMKEFLTDW
+47 FNSWKQRSKEFLTDW
-62 LGQRKVVEDK
+62 LGQRKVVQDK

-91 VIDLGTGGLFLE
+91 VIDLGTGGLFAKFLE
-103 LLEMIYLA
+103 KIYLA

-129 MFALYRRLIVRPEKL
+129 LISLYRRLIVRPEKL
-144 KNASLEG
+144 KGTSMEG

-164 AFIVEAGYMLGDDS
+164 AFIVEAGYMIG
-178 EYNYW
+178 ENAHHNNW
-183 EAVGGLFAMQMEGLE
+183 EPIGVLFAKQLE
-198 KESLRTIV
+198 SINTETLETII
-206 DASYWIHMLLIG
+206 DASYWIHMILIG
-218 GFLIE
+218 LFLIE

-241 QDHNPMGAMNPMQ
+241 QDHEPMGTMLPMQ
-254 VDENDMAV
+254 TDDNNMAV

-270 NLTLG
+270 SLTLG
-275 VNKFE
+275 VNKFT

-316 IIMDVKNYGKEHGSL
+316 IIMDIKNYGKEHGTSL
-331 LVAGEEPSET
+331 LSGNVPEED
-341 IVDRF
+341 IVQRF

-356 CYACVDACPVHIEHV
+356 CYACVEACPVHIEHV
-371 PKLTDTRRHLVM
+371 PKLTDARRHLVM
-383 EASEFPEELQSLF
+383 EASEFPEELQNLF
-396 NNLERNSNPWGMGAH
+396 NNLERNSNPWGLGAH
-411 TRADWAE
+411 TRAHWAE
-418 GLDVKIGEP
+418 GLDIKIGEP

-436 AGSFDERNKKVSR
+436 AGSFDDRNKKVSI
-449 ATARLLKEAGVDFS
+449 ATAKLLKEAGVDFS

-469 MCNGDPARRAG
+469 VCNGDPARRAG

-491 NVENLNS
+491 NVDAMNS

-532 QVLNN
+532 QILNE
-537 LRQEGKLNINK
+537 LRQKEKIIIK
-548 FEDKV
+548 DFEDKV

-568 EAPREALGGDL
+568 EAPRGALGNDI
-579 IEMERHGQK
+579 IEMERHGTN
-588 SFCCGGGGARIWMEE
+588 SFCCGGGGAQIWMEE
-603 DADKRVNEIRAKEA
+603 DADKRVNEIRAREA
-617 SDTGADCVAVGCP
+617 SKTGADTVAVGCP
-630 FCMTMMSDGLKDIGD
+630 FCMTMMSDGLKSIGD
-645 QKPVKDISEIMLEN
+645 GKAVKDISEILLEN
-659 LEERNS
+659 LE
-665 EQIVEES
+665 VKT

>member
-1 MDPFHDYYGIPW
+1 MNPFHDYYGIPW
-13 YVILGLWAAIAI
+13 YAILGLWSLIAI
-25 GLHVYQ
+25 GSHIYQ

-47 FDSWKQRMKEFLTDW
+47 FNSWKQRTKEFLTDW
-62 LGQRKVVEDK
+62 LGQRKVVQDK

-91 VIDLGTGGLFLE
+91 VIDLGTGGLFAKFLE
-103 LLEMIYLA
+103 KIYLA
-111 NIWNLIVDIGY
+111 NIWNLIVDLGY
-122 TMAGIGI
+122 TMAGVGI
-129 MFALYRRLIVRPEKL
+129 LVSLYRRLIVRPEKL
-144 KNASLEG
+144 KGTSMEG
-151 VLILFAILGIVLT
+151 VLILFAILGIVIT
-164 AFIVEAGYMLGDDS
+164 AFIVEAGYMIGENS
-178 EYNYW
+178 HYNNW
-183 EAVGGLFAMQMEGLE
+183 EPVGVLFAKQMESINTETLA
-198 KESLRTIV
+198 TII
-206 DASYWIHMLLIG
+206 DASYWMHMILIG
-218 GFLIE
+218 LFLIE

-241 QDHNPMGAMNPMQ
+241 QDHEPMGTMLPMQ
-254 VDENDMAV
+254 TNEDNIAV

-275 VNKFE
+275 VNKFT

-316 IIMDVKNYGKEHGSL
+316 IIMDIKNYGKEHGTSL
-331 LVAGEEPSET
+331 LSGKVPEED
-341 IVDRF
+341 IVQRF

-356 CYACVDACPVHIEHV
+356 CYACVEACPVHIEHV
-371 PKLTDTRRHLVM
+371 PKLTDARRHLVM
-383 EASEFPEELQSLF
+383 EASEFPEELQNLF
-396 NNLERNSNPWGMGAH
+396 NNLERNSNPWGLGAH
-411 TRADWAE
+411 TRAHWAD
-418 GLDVKIGEP
+418 GLDIKIGEP

-436 AGSFDERNKKVSR
+436 AGSFDDRNKKVSI
-449 ATARLLKEAGVDFS
+449 ATAKLLKEAGVDFT

-469 MCNGDPARRAG
+469 ACNGDPARRAG

-491 NVENLNS
+491 NVDTMNS

-532 QVLNN
+532 QILNE
-537 LRQEGKLNINK
+537 LRQKEKLIIK
-548 FEDKV
+548 DFEDKV

-568 EAPREALGGDL
+568 EAPRGALGNDL
-579 IEMERHGQK
+579 IEMERHGTN
-588 SFCCGGGGARIWMEE
+588 SFCCGGGGAQIWMEE
-603 DADKRVNEIRAKEA
+603 DADKRVNEIRAREA
-617 SDTGADCVAVGCP
+617 SKTGADTVAVGCP
-630 FCMTMMSDGLKDIGD
+630 FCMTMMSDGLKSIGD
-645 QKPVKDISEIMLEN
+645 GKPVKDISEILLEN
-659 LEERNS
+659 LE
-665 EQIVEES
+665 VKT